1 MAGREG
7 GRKECNE
14 VGRKERREEGVSMY
28 VIVCEIRKWIVDQWS
43 MFFFFQN
50 AILKHSIS

>member
-28 VIVCEIRKWIVDQWS
+28 VIVCAIRKRIVDQ
-43 MFFFFQN
+43 
-50 AILKHSIS
+50 